1 MMMDQGCVMLSPRAG
16 RTHLEFETSPPI
28 AALAPIFTAPSRR
41 KPTQRSANTPRR
53 PVEYPWNL
61 FAVRSC
67 ACPSADAYECI
78 GIRYGIFDRTEEP
91 CECACHEPDLDEID
105 ATAEYRRQIAR
116 LNRTTDREIDA
127 AVRRCPIE
135 NPRACLGARCQI
147 FGICE
152 HNRRLD
158 GRPLSMAGGT
168 RHV

>member
-1 MMMDQGCVMLSPRAG
+1 MLN
-16 RTHLEFETSPPI
+16 LQ
-28 AALAPIFTAPSRR
+28 APSPIRR
-41 KPTQRSANTPRR
+41 TDRGGRGIEKSPSLLAFLSVATAQIRRFDTQRSANITRR
-53 PVEYPWNL
+53 VVENPWNL

-78 GIRYGIFDRTEEP
+78 GIRDGIFDRTDEP
-91 CECACHEPDLDEID
+91 CECACHEPDPDKLDGV
-105 ATAEYRRQIAR
+105 AEYRRQIAR